1 MASLTTC
8 GEQSIRTASYSTCSC
23 NRSRIGLPPFVSFAS
38 CCGPTALTACD
49 HNRQTPR
56 LRRRE
61 TNGDAPRRSST
72 TAASGRSE
80 CDVLSPLGTP
90 SGLLKCME
98 SSLRTSIPDATCSPP
113 AIIESSAVNGSGTVP
128 SLQPSYPSIRARF
141 IPDCRRQHL
150 LQ

>member
-8 GEQSIRTASYSTCSC
+8 GEQSIRTASYSTSSC

-98 SSLRTSIPDATCSPP
+98 SSLRTSIPDATLF
-113 AIIESSAVNGSGTVP
+113 SAGDYRKLRSKRFRNGSG
-128 SLQPSYPSIRARF
+128 LQPSYPSIRARF